1 MFDDGFIGFYF
12 SKIRLKKTSFQ
23 IQYVGVC
30 GRDGR
35 FPCGLYT
42 CSGCMRNGN
51 GVRSLV
57 PIPISE
63 TTCLDCLMPGAVRTN
78 ASGREHLIFLNEPY
92 VLCSVN

>member
-1 MFDDGFIGFYF
+1 
-12 SKIRLKKTSFQ
+12 
-23 IQYVGVC
+23 
-30 GRDGR
+30 
-35 FPCGLYT
+35 
-42 CSGCMRNGN
+42 MRNGN